1 MLFNVIG
8 PGNEVKVFKPGDGD
22 KGAVWPGTILA
33 CDRACSQDHAKVF
46 GSWFCGLG
54 VKVHSG
60 ALICPPDA
68 VINPNQ

>member
-1 MLFNVIG
+1 VNY
-8 PGNEVKVFKPGDGD
+8 ESAVKNGEHC
-22 KGAVWPGTILA
+22 T
-33 CDRACSQDHAKVF
+33 RVF